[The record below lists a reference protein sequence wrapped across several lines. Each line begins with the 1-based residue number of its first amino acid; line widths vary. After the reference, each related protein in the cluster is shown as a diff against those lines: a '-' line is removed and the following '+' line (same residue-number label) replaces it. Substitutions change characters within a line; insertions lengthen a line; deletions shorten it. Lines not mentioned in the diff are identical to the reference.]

1 MSTSE
6 PVELLSLENIIR
18 DRNLKVVFQPI
29 LELSTN
35 KPFAYEA
42 LVRCPVPGFQAPPVL
57 FEKAIHAGLVGE
69 LGRAIRMLSVDGCPT
84 YPLFLNV
91 HPVELETGWLVR
103 PDDGIFVHE
112 HPVFLEITESV
123 PLTHA
128 DTCAG
133 MLRELR
139 GKGMNVAVDD
149 LGAGYSN
156 LRYIADLAPEIVKL
170 DRELVRELR
179 VDTRRFKLVKHLVTM
194 CEDLGAR
201 VVAEGIETE
210 DELEA
215 VRAAG
220 VHLGQGYLIARPAFP
235 PPPVM
240 RFGLMPPEEPTA

>member
-1 MSTSE
+1 MTTSD
-6 PVELLSLENIIR
+6 PVELMSLEHIIR

-42 LVRCPVPGFQAPPVL
+42 LVRCPVPGYQAPPML
-57 FEKAIHAGLVGE
+57 FEKAIHASVVGE
-69 LGRAIRMLSVDGCPT
+69 LGRAIRQLSVDGCPSF
-84 YPLFLNV
+84 PLFLNV
-91 HPVELETGWLVR
+91 HPVELESGWLVR
-103 PDDGIFVHE
+103 PDDGIFIHE
-112 HPVFLEITESV
+112 HPVYLEITESV

-139 GKGMNVAVDD
+139 SKGMNVAVDD

-170 DRELVRELR
+170 DRELIIDLTVGS
-179 VDTRRFKLVKHLVTM
+179 RRFKLVKHLVTM

-210 DELEA
+210 AELEA

-235 PPPVM
+235 PPAVM
-240 RFGLMPPEEPTA
+240 RFGLMPPDEGLA